1 MNSVTRL
8 EALNAAV
15 NAAGSQ
21 SQFARDMGV
30 FQPTVWRWLN
40 QSKQLPAE
48 YVLTAERLYGVSRH
62 DLRPDIYPRPI
73 SIGAEPVRDIMID
86 QGGAGRFIG
95 VDRHAGIAPQS
106 KAAA

>member
-1 MNSVTRL
+1 MLNLTRL

-15 NAAGSQ
+15 DTAGSQ
-21 SQFARDMGV
+21 SEFARKMGV
-30 FQPTVWRWLN
+30 PQPTVWRWLN

-73 SIGAEPVRDIMID
+73 STGAEPVRDIMTD
-86 QGGAGRFIG
+86 QATATRFMG
-95 VDRHAGIAPQS
+95 VDRHAGHRPEN